1 MRMMPPLTAL
11 LLLIPLFAFA
21 DEPSPKKSDDPPVVK
36 KSDQDFAEFSRLVQ
50 QFVANQAPKEF
61 EHRDGWG
68 ATIPLPDRR
77 LPLPNLRTYL
87 KDGDKIVLPHGAWK
101 KVKVSLEDPKRD
113 LKIQV
118 KDFRAINGKTYRLE
132 LDADV
137 VLGTAGEWQQ
147 WQKGLL
153 LVGFAGEADATL
165 RISVGCDLGVSLN
178 FNKLPPE
185 INVDPKITDL
195 GLDLKDI
202 RPRGGPV
209 FTDEKLRN
217 DIKGL
222 LRSAVKLA
230 EPQVKD
236 LANQAIAQSV
246 KDGKGA
252 LSAGA
257 LLKALPT
264 K

>member
-1 MRMMPPLTAL
+1 MRMMPLFLAFS
-11 LLLIPLFAFA
+11 LLIPLFAAA
-21 DEPSPKKSDDPPVVK
+21 DEPRPKKSDDPPAVK
-36 KSDQDFAEFSRLVQ
+36 NSDKDYAEFSKLVQ
-50 QFVANQAPKEF
+50 QFVASQAPKEF

-68 ATIPLPDRR
+68 ATIPLPDRK

-87 KDGDKIVLPHGAWK
+87 KDGDQIVLPHGAWK
-101 KVKVSLEDPKRD
+101 KLKVKLADPNKD

-118 KDFRAINGKTYRLE
+118 KEFRPIDGKTYRLE

-137 VLGTAGEWQQ
+137 LLATAGEWQQ

-153 LVGFAGEADATL
+153 LVGLGGEADASL
-165 RISVGCDLGVSLN
+165 RISVGCDLGVALN
-178 FNKLPPE
+178 FSKIPPE
-185 INVDPKITDL
+185 VNVNPKITDL
-195 GLDLKDI
+195 ALDLKDI
-202 RPRGGPV
+202 RPRGGPI
-209 FTDEKLRN
+209 FTDEKLKN

-230 EPQVKD
+230 EPQVKEI
-236 LANQAIAQSV
+236 ANQAIAQSV
-246 KDGKGA
+246 KDGQGA

-257 LLKALPT
+257 LLKALP

>member
-1 MRMMPPLTAL
+1 MRMMPSLSAL

-21 DEPSPKKSDDPPVVK
+21 DEPTPKKSDDSPADK
-36 KSDQDFAEFSRLVQ
+36 KSDKDFAEFSKLLQ
-50 QFVANQAPKEF
+50 QFVANQPPKEF
-61 EHRDGWG
+61 EHREGWG

-87 KDGDKIVLPHGAWK
+87 KDGDRVVLPHGAWK
-101 KVKVSLEDPKRD
+101 KVKVKLEDPKRD
-113 LKIQV
+113 VKIQV
-118 KDFRAINGKTYRLE
+118 KDFRAIDRKTYRLE

-153 LVGFAGEADATL
+153 LVGLAGEADASL
-165 RISVGCDLGVSLN
+165 RISVGCDVGVSLS

-236 LANQAIAQSV
+236 LANQAIAQSI
-246 KDGKGA
+246 KDGKGGF
-252 LSAGA
+252 SAGA